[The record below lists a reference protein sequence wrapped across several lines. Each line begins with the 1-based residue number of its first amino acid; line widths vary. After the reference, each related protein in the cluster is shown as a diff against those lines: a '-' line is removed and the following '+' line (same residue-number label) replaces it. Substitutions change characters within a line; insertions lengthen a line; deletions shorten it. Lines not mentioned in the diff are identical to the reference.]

1 MMIEDVEEEETPKGK
16 VKKLELLL
24 EQGKWPKAQDKDT
37 RYIQRVSA
45 KKPEVSKLYW
55 CLIELAV
62 TLLLCVDRLNWSW
75 DEPDQ
80 QDNAAEEVALEKEL

>member
-1 MMIEDVEEEETPKGK
+1 MIEDVEEEETPKGK

-45 KKPEVSKLYW
+45 KKPEVSKL
-55 CLIELAV
+55 
-62 TLLLCVDRLNWSW
+62 N
-75 DEPDQ
+75 
-80 QDNAAEEVALEKEL
+80 